1 MMYRVLVF
9 SALGVLGACSNSNA
23 TPESTSAAD
32 KTAAKPTPAK
42 AAAPAAAKAPAP
54 AAVEIPAD
62 AVKVVVEANDMMQ
75 FNLKEIKVPAGST
88 VALTLKHVGKIAKA
102 AMGHNLVILTAG
114 ADVNG
119 FATAAMSAKDE
130 DYLPKAQAASVLAA
144 TKLLGGGESD
154 TIVFKAPAAGSYDFL
169 CSFPGH
175 YAIMKGKFIV
185 E

>member
-1 MMYRVLVF
+1 MYRVLVF
-9 SALGVLGACSNSNA
+9 SALGVLGACSSSNA

-32 KTAAKPTPAK
+32 KAAAKPAPAK

-88 VALTLKHVGKIAKA
+88 VALTLNHVGKIAKA
-102 AMGHNLVILTAG
+102 AMGHNIVILAAGEDFASFATASNAAG
-114 ADVNG
+114 ADKEYLQDG
-119 FATAAMSAKDE
+119 AKVI
-130 DYLPKAQAASVLAA
+130 AASKVI
-144 TKLLGGGESD
+144 GGGESV
-154 TIVFKAPAAGSYDFL
+154 TIEFTAPAAGTYDFL
-169 CSFPGH
+169 CTVPGH
-175 YAIMKGKFIV
+175 YAMMKGQFIV